1 MIVTLTL
8 PYPVQANHMFTVARG
23 RKIISPK
30 YRAWK
35 KLAREATAGH
45 CGAIKGPFL
54 VAIEIDRPDRRKRD
68 LDNLIKPVLDA
79 LSPERIKT
87 EAGMVE
93 KTPGVIRD
101 DSDAEQIVTRWSTRQ
116 PGKGAVVRVSLWPF
130 ERRAA

>member
-35 KLAREATAGH
+35 KLAREATARH

-68 LDNLIKPVLDA
+68 LDNLTDAVFNALQGLAYGNDNQIALIIK
-79 LSPERIKT
+79 ERL
-87 EAGMVE
+87 
-93 KTPGVIRD
+93 P
-101 DSDAEQIVTRWSTRQ
+101 
-116 PGKGAVVRVSLWPF
+116 
-130 ERRAA
+130 